1 MTLALTTRFDW
12 GITALDLLLIL
23 EGLILLVAGIFWLV
37 GESAGRNNPQDSLKL
52 TMRKFWG
59 EILRRPG
66 MQEQAV
72 LEVIGPS
79 EAEVEMDRYAT
90 KQQKK
95 ADAQKAGAEAT
106 ATLNVKVVPGS
117 SQNQIA
123 GKLGDDIKI
132 QVSAPA
138 EGGEA
143 NKAVI
148 DLLADALGIQGYRI
162 KLIRGHY
169 QARKSLQIS
178 GLSQAEL
185 MDKLDK
191 FC

>member
-1 MTLALTTRFDW
+1 MTLAITRFSW
-12 GITALDLLLIL
+12 GMTGLDLLLIL

-37 GESAGRNNPQDSLKL
+37 GESVGKNNPQDAMKL
-52 TMRKFWG
+52 TMRRFWA
-59 EILRRPG
+59 EILRKPG
-66 MQEQAV
+66 AQEQAL
-72 LEVIGPS
+72 LEVGPS
-79 EAEVEMDRYAT
+79 EAEIDMDRYAQ

-95 ADAQKAGAEAT
+95 ADVQKAGANST

-169 QARKSLQIS
+169 QARKSLQIA
-178 GLSQAEL
+178 GLTIDEV